1 MNALKTAIVS
11 AGMVML
17 TASWAG
23 AWAVHCQNGSC
34 TASSGKVQVYWQASS
49 DNDIYRNIV
58 LRGVEGLPFSAEDFE
73 SEERKL
79 DQTIEKS
86 ISRDAKS
93 SAGMD
98 ASGSPGHEG
107 AGGGAKLGAEKSS
120 GIGLAKKRSQSLTDT
135 QGGKVTVNYT
145 LAFFK
150 TFSDN
155 SICAVHYRDGD
166 VNRYLCGAEVIM
178 DDYTKTGG
186 EKVREEMV
194 GYIFGRKANKVM
206 PAVNLANTTT
216 PANNELQTVK
226 YAALSRF
233 PAGSDQRWQS
243 AYRYVQNAA
252 SGDKSRDEFNKNFI
266 ADKTSLALM
275 LKPGITASKLE
286 SNNKHIEA
294 VAKWI
299 ADSNRIHFED
309 PIFSGITSLTD
320 RYMAAIGFAK
330 YAPEDLRKQLEVD
343 FAKAKTSRD
352 KLLDAVTVP
361 INWGK
366 RIAYGVAGLLAVCT
380 VLAAVVVFKRKRQQN

>member
-1 MNALKTAIVS
+1 MNALKAAILS

-58 LRGVEGLPFSAEDFE
+58 LRGVEGLPFSAEDFD

-79 DQTIEKS
+79 DQTIEKT
-86 ISRDAKS
+86 ISRDAKI

-120 GIGLAKKRSQSLTDT
+120 GIGLTKKRSQSLTDT

-150 TFSDN
+150 SFSDN
-155 SICAVHYRDGD
+155 SVCAVHYRDGD
-166 VNRYLCGAEVIM
+166 VNRYLCGAELVM
-178 DDYTKTGG
+178 DDYTNTGG
-186 EKVREEMV
+186 EKIREEMV

-206 PAVNLANTTT
+206 PAVNLTNATT

-226 YAALSRF
+226 YAALSHF
-233 PAGSDQRWQS
+233 PASSDQRWQK
-243 AYRYVQNAA
+243 AYRYVQSAA
-252 SGDKSRDEFNKNFI
+252 NNDSSRNEFNKNFI
-266 ADKTSLALM
+266 ADKASLALM

-286 SNNKHIEA
+286 NNNKHNEA

-299 ADSNRIHFED
+299 ADSNWVHFED
-309 PIFSGITSLTD
+309 PMFSGITSLPD
-320 RYMAAIGFAK
+320 KYLAAIGFAK
-330 YAPEDLRKQLEVD
+330 YAPEDMRKQLEAD
-343 FAKAKTSRD
+343 FAKAKASKD
-352 KLLDAVTVP
+352 KLLDAITVP

-366 RIAYGVAGLLAVCT
+366 RIAYGVAGLAAVGG
-380 VLAAVVVFKRKRQQN
+380 VLAALLAFRRKKQ